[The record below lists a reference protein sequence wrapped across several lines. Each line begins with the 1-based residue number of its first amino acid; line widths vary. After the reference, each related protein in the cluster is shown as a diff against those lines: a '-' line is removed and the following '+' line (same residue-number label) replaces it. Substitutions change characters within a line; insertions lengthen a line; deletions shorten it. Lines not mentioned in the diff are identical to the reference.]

1 MAAANRP
8 VELVWSHLKRS
19 LKING
24 VARAVF
30 TKLKELEVAVLEQ
43 IRLLE
48 KDPKLVQ
55 AFFRKKEI
63 GFIIS

>member
-1 MAAANRP
+1 
-8 VELVWSHLKRS
+8 
-19 LKING
+19 
-24 VARAVF
+24 
-30 TKLKELEVAVLEQ
+30 LKELEVAVLEQ